1 MLFIICFYF
10 HVYVCVLLP
19 TDNRSVVTRSGLLE
33 LEVHVVVD
41 FPAQV
46 LGTKLLFSAVAM
58 SVPNYWAISLATPPF
73 IPVLI
78 ANINPQGIQ

>member
-1 MLFIICFYF
+1 MLFIICLYF
-10 HVYVCVLLP
+10 HVYVCVLVP
-19 TDNRSVVTRSGLLE
+19 TEASSGPLE

-41 FPAQV
+41 LPAQV

-58 SVPNYWAISLATPPF
+58 SVPNYWAISLATPPPF

-78 ANINPQGIQ
+78 ANINPRGIQ